1 MNRTIIIDNSYKNF
15 SLQPNNGIYITSF
28 YQDYNDRELLEMTNL
43 LISIAKSKCKDVKL
57 VLKKYRDI
65 MVRNL
70 YKGIEKPHAKIDF
83 ITHND

>member
-1 MNRTIIIDNSYKNF
+1 MDNSYKNF

-28 YQDYNDRELLEMTNL
+28 YEDYNDRELLEMTNL
-43 LISIAKSKCKDVKL
+43 LVSIAKSKCTDVKV

-70 YKGIEKPHAKIDF
+70 YKGIAKPHEKLEFVTD
-83 ITHND
+83 